1 MQLGGESVMSASP
14 FYRMQFM
21 MCAGT
26 GCMASGSLD
35 VRDALEKEL
44 AKRNLQDEVQIIMT
58 GCNGFC
64 AMGPLVVVYPEGI
77 FYNQV
82 KPEHAPLI
90 VEEHVLKGRIV
101 EKLLFKEELAK
112 DRVPLMKD
120 IAFFGLQRLIVL
132 RNRGLIDAENIDEYI
147 ARDGYAALAKVLE
160 QMTPEEVIEEVKK
173 SGLRGRG
180 GGGFPTGLKWEE
192 CRRYESFPKF
202 SICNGDE
209 GDPGAFMDRSVMEGD
224 PHSVLE
230 GMAISGYAIGAEKG
244 YIYVRA
250 EYPLA
255 IQRLQKAIHDALD
268 YGLLGTDILG
278 KGFNFDIEIYPGAGA
293 FVCGESTALMYSIE
307 GKRGMPRIKPPRS
320 AEAGLWNQPTNLNN
334 VETFANLNPL
344 ILNGG
349 EWFASIG
356 TEGSKGTKVFAL
368 TGAVNNVGLVEVPM
382 GTTLKSLIFDI
393 GGGIPKKRKFKA
405 AQIGGPSGGCIPT
418 GMEDV
423 EIDYESLTGVGA
435 MMGSGGVVVMDD
447 ATCMVDTARFFIDF
461 SVEESCGK
469 CTPCREGLK
478 VMLEK
483 LTDIVEGRGQE
494 GDLEFLI
501 ELGHHVNGTS
511 HCGLGKSAAN
521 PVLSTIR
528 YFRHEY
534 DAHIRDKHCPALVCP
549 NLIDFVVLE
558 DKCKMCGLCYRNCP
572 SEAITWEKKKVA
584 RIDLEK
590 CTKCRTCITNCRF
603 GAIR

>member
-1 MQLGGESVMSASP
+1 MCASP
-14 FYRMQFM
+14 YFRLQIM

-26 GCMASGSLD
+26 GCIASGSLD
-35 VRDALEKEL
+35 VKQALEREL
-44 AKRNLQDEVQIIMT
+44 VKRNLQNEVQIIMT

-64 AMGPLVVVYPEGI
+64 AMGPLVVIYPDGI

-82 KPEHAPLI
+82 RPEHAPLI
-90 VEEHVLKGRIV
+90 VEEHILKGRIV
-101 EKLLFKEELAK
+101 EKLLFKDEVAK
-112 DRVPLMKD
+112 GKVPLMKD
-120 IAFFGLQRLIVL
+120 IGFFGLQRLIVL

-147 ARDGYAALAKVLE
+147 ARDGYAALAKALTE
-160 QMTPEEVIEEVKK
+160 MTPEQVIEEVKK

-192 CRRYESFPKF
+192 CRRYDNFPKF
-202 SICNGDE
+202 TICNGDE

-255 IQRLQKAIHDALD
+255 IQRLQKAIEDARS
-268 YGLLGTDILG
+268 YGLLGENILD
-278 KGFNFDIEIYPGAGA
+278 KGFNFDIAIAPGAGA

-344 ILNGG
+344 ILNGAD
-349 EWFASIG
+349 WFASIG
-356 TEGSKGTKVFAL
+356 TEKSKGTKVFAL
-368 TGAVNNVGLVEVPM
+368 TGAVINVGLVEVPM
-382 GTTLKSLIFDI
+382 GTSLKTLIFDI
-393 GGGIPKKRKFKA
+393 GGGIPKKKKFKA
-405 AQIGGPSGGCIPT
+405 AQIGGPSGGCVPL

-423 EIDYESLTGVGA
+423 EIDYESLQGVGA
-435 MMGSGGVVVMDD
+435 MMGSGGVVIMDEG
-447 ATCMVDTARFFIDF
+447 TCMVDTARFFTNF
-461 SVEESCGK
+461 SVDESCGK
-469 CTPCREGLK
+469 CVPCREGLK
-478 VMLEK
+478 VMFDK

-494 GDLEFLI
+494 GDVEFLI
-501 ELGHHVNGTS
+501 ELGHHINNTS

-549 NLIDFVVLE
+549 DLIDFEVIE
-558 DKCKMCGLCYRNCP
+558 EKCKMCGMCFKNCP
-572 SEAITWEKKKVA
+572 SNAIVWEKKKVA
-584 RIDLEK
+584 WIDRSK
-590 CTKCRTCITNCRF
+590 CTKCRTCIMNCKF

>member
-1 MQLGGESVMSASP
+1 MSASP
-14 FYRMQFM
+14 IYRMQFM
-21 MCAGT
+21 LCAGT
-26 GCMASGSLD
+26 GCLASGSLE
-35 VRDALEKEL
+35 VKEALEKEL
-44 AKRNLQDEVQIIMT
+44 RKRNLQDEAQIITT

-64 AMGPLVVVYPEGI
+64 ARGPLMVVYPDGV

-90 VEEHVLKGRIV
+90 VEEHVLKGRVV
-101 EKLLFKEELAK
+101 EELLFKETGVKEQI
-112 DRVPLMKD
+112 PLMKD
-120 IAFFGLQRLIVL
+120 ISFFGLQRLVVL
-132 RNRGLIDAENIDEYI
+132 RNRGLIDAENIDDYI
-147 ARDGYAALAKVLE
+147 ARDGYAALAKVLAE
-160 QMTPEEVIEEVKK
+160 MTPEEVIEEVKK

-192 CRRYESFPKF
+192 CRRYSNFPKYT
-202 SICNGDE
+202 ICNGDE

-255 IQRLQKAIHDALD
+255 IQRLQKAIHDARE
-268 YGLLGTDILG
+268 YGLLGQNILD
-278 KGFNFDIEIYPGAGA
+278 KGFDFDIEIYPGAGA

-320 AEAGLWNQPTNLNN
+320 AEAGLNNQPTNLNN
-334 VETFANLNPL
+334 VETFANVNPI
-344 ILNGG
+344 ILHGA

-382 GTTLKSLIFDI
+382 GTSLKTLIFDI

-405 AQIGGPSGGCIPT
+405 AQLGGPSGGCIPSD
-418 GMEDV
+418 MV
-423 EIDYESLTGVGA
+423 EVEVDYESLLDAGA

-447 ATCMVDTARFFIDF
+447 HTCMVDTARFFTKFCVD
-461 SVEESCGK
+461 ESCGK
-469 CTPCREGLK
+469 CIPCREGLK
-478 VMLEK
+478 VMYDR

-494 GDLEFLI
+494 GDVQFLE
-501 ELGHHVNGTS
+501 ELGEHINETS
-511 HCGLGKSAAN
+511 HCGLGKAAAN
-521 PVLSTIR
+521 PVLSTLR
-528 YFRHEY
+528 YFKDEY
-534 DAHIRDKHCPALVCP
+534 DAHIHGKHCDALVCP
-549 NLIDFVVLE
+549 KLIDFVVME
-558 DKCKMCGLCYRNCP
+558 DKCKMCGVCFRNCP

-584 RIDLEK
+584 RIDTEK
-590 CTKCRTCITNCRF
+590 CTRCRTCIQNCKF

>member
-1 MQLGGESVMSASP
+1 MCASP
-14 FYRMQFM
+14 YYRLQLM

-26 GCMASGSLD
+26 GCIASGSLD
-35 VRDALEKEL
+35 VRDALEREL
-44 AKRNLQDEVQIIMT
+44 AKRNLQNEVQIIMT

-64 AMGPLVVVYPEGI
+64 AMGPLVVVYPDGI

-82 KPEHAPLI
+82 RPEHAPII
-90 VEEHVLKGRIV
+90 VEEHILKGRVV
-101 EKLLFKEELAK
+101 EKLLFKDETVK
-112 DRVPLMKD
+112 GRVPLMKD
-120 IAFFGLQRLIVL
+120 IGFFGLQRLIVL

-147 ARDGYAALAKVLE
+147 ARDGYAGLAKAITE
-160 QMTPEEVIEEVKK
+160 MTPEQVIEEVKK

-180 GGGFPTGLKWEE
+180 GGGFPTGMKWEE
-192 CRRYESFPKF
+192 CRRYDNFPKYT
-202 SICNGDE
+202 ICNGDE

-230 GMAISGYAIGAEKG
+230 GMAISGYAIGAEHG

-255 IQRLQKAIHDALD
+255 IQRLQKAIEDARS
-268 YGLLGTDILG
+268 YGLLGQDILG
-278 KGFNFDIEIYPGAGA
+278 KGFNFDIGIAPGAGA

-349 EWFASIG
+349 DWFASIG
-356 TEGSKGTKVFAL
+356 TENSKGTKVFAL

-382 GTTLKSLIFDI
+382 GTSLKTLIFDI

-405 AQIGGPSGGCIPT
+405 AQIGGPSGGCIPL

-423 EIDYESLTGVGA
+423 EIDYESLQGVGA
-435 MMGSGGVVVMDD
+435 MMGSGGVVVMDEM
-447 ATCMVDTARFFIDF
+447 TCMVDTARFFTNF
-461 SVEESCGK
+461 SVDESCGK

-478 VMLEK
+478 VMFDK

-494 GDLEFLI
+494 GDVEFLI
-501 ELGHHVNGTS
+501 ELGHHINNTS

-521 PVLSTIR
+521 PVLSTIQ
-528 YFRHEY
+528 YFRNEY

-549 NLIDFVVLE
+549 DLIDFVVIE
-558 DKCKMCGLCYRNCP
+558 EKCKMCGLCFKNCP
-572 SEAITWEKKKVA
+572 SDAIVWEKKKVA
-584 RIDLEK
+584 WIDQSK
-590 CTKCRTCITNCRF
+590 CTRCRTCITNCKF

>member
-1 MQLGGESVMSASP
+1 MCASP
-14 FYRMQFM
+14 YYRLQLM

-26 GCMASGSLD
+26 GCIASGSLD
-35 VRDALEKEL
+35 VRDALEREL
-44 AKRNLQDEVQIIMT
+44 AKRNLQNEVQIIMT

-64 AMGPLVVVYPEGI
+64 AMGPLVVVYPDGI

-82 KPEHAPLI
+82 RPEHAPII
-90 VEEHVLKGRIV
+90 VEEHILKGRVV
-101 EKLLFKEELAK
+101 EKLLFKDETVK
-112 DRVPLMKD
+112 GRVPLMKD
-120 IAFFGLQRLIVL
+120 IGFFGLQRLIVL

-147 ARDGYAALAKVLE
+147 ARDGYAGLAKALTE
-160 QMTPEEVIEEVKK
+160 MTPEQVIEEVKK

-180 GGGFPTGLKWEE
+180 GGGFPTGMKWEE
-192 CRRYESFPKF
+192 CRRYDNFPKYT
-202 SICNGDE
+202 ICNGDE

-230 GMAISGYAIGAEKG
+230 GMAISGYAIGAEHG

-255 IQRLQKAIHDALD
+255 IQRLQKAIEDARS
-268 YGLLGTDILG
+268 YGLLGQDILG
-278 KGFNFDIEIYPGAGA
+278 KGFNFDIGIAPGAGA

-349 EWFASIG
+349 DWFASIG
-356 TEGSKGTKVFAL
+356 TENSKGTKVFAL

-382 GTTLKSLIFDI
+382 GTSLKTLIFDI

-405 AQIGGPSGGCIPT
+405 AQIGGPSGGCIPL

-423 EIDYESLTGVGA
+423 EIDYESLQGVGA
-435 MMGSGGVVVMDD
+435 MMGSGGVVVMDEM
-447 ATCMVDTARFFIDF
+447 TCMVDTARFFTNF
-461 SVEESCGK
+461 SVDESCGK

-478 VMLEK
+478 VMFDK

-494 GDLEFLI
+494 GDVEFLI
-501 ELGHHVNGTS
+501 ELGHHINNTS

-521 PVLSTIR
+521 PVLSTIQ
-528 YFRHEY
+528 YFRNEY
-534 DAHIRDKHCPALVCP
+534 DAHIRDRHCPALVCP
-549 NLIDFVVLE
+549 DLIDFVVIE
-558 DKCKMCGLCYRNCP
+558 ENCKMCGLCFKNCP
-572 SEAITWEKKKVA
+572 SDAIVWEKKKVA
-584 RIDLEK
+584 WIDKSK
-590 CTKCRTCITNCRF
+590 CTKCRTCITNCKF

>member
-1 MQLGGESVMSASP
+1 
-14 FYRMQFM
+14 
-21 MCAGT
+21 
-26 GCMASGSLD
+26 MASGS
-35 VRDALEKEL
+35 VEVKEALEKEL
-44 AKRNLQDEVQIIMT
+44 AKRNLQDEVRIITT

-64 AMGPLVVVYPEGI
+64 ARGPLVVVYPEGI

-101 EKLLFKEELAK
+101 EQLLFKEEGAK
-112 DRVPLMKD
+112 DRTPLMRD
-120 IAFFGLQRLIVL
+120 ISFFSLQRLIVL

-160 QMTPEEVIEEVKK
+160 QMTPEEVIEEIKK

-202 SICNGDE
+202 TICNGDE

-230 GMAISGYAIGAEKG
+230 GMAISAYAIGAEKG

-255 IQRLQKAIHDALD
+255 IKRLQKAIDDACE
-268 YGLLGTDILG
+268 YGLLGTDIFG

-334 VETFANLNPL
+334 VETFANVNPI

-349 EWFASIG
+349 DWFASIG

-435 MMGSGGVVVMDD
+435 MMGSGGIVVMDD
-447 ATCMVDTARFFIDF
+447 ATCMVDTARFFTDF

-469 CTPCREGLK
+469 CIPCREGLK

-494 GDLEFLI
+494 GDVDFLVK
-501 ELGHHVNGTS
+501 LGHHINGTS

-528 YFRHEY
+528 YFRNEY
-534 DAHIRDKHCPALVCP
+534 DAHIREKHCPALVCP
-549 NLIDFVVLE
+549 SLIDFVVIE
-558 DKCKMCGLCYRNCP
+558 DKCKMCGMCYRNCP
-572 SEAITWEKKKVA
+572 SEAIIWEKKTVA
-584 RIDLEK
+584 RIDTEK
-590 CTKCRTCITNCRF
+590 CTKCRTCIMNCRF

>member
-1 MQLGGESVMSASP
+1 MH
-14 FYRMQFM
+14 FM

-26 GCMASGSLD
+26 GCIASGAPD
-35 VRDALEKEL
+35 VKEALEKEL
-44 AKRNLQDEVQIIMT
+44 VKRNLQDEVQIIMT

-64 AMGPLVVVYPEGI
+64 AMGPLVVVYPDGI

-90 VEEHVLKGRIV
+90 VEEHVLKGRVV
-101 EKLLFKEELAK
+101 EKLLFKEPTAK
-112 DRVPLMKD
+112 SKVPLMKD
-120 IAFFGLQRLIVL
+120 IGFFGLQRLIVL

-147 ARDGYAALAKVLE
+147 ARDGYAALGKALLE
-160 QMTPEEVIEEVKK
+160 MTPEQVIEEVKI

-192 CRRYESFPKF
+192 CARYDNFPKYT
-202 SICNGDE
+202 ICNGDE

-230 GMAISGYAIGAEKG
+230 GMAISGYAIGANQG

-255 IQRLQKAIHDALD
+255 IARLEKAMADARE
-268 YGLLGTDILG
+268 YGLLGKDILG
-278 KGFNFDIEIYPGAGA
+278 SGFDFDIAIAPGAGA
-293 FVCGESTALMYSIE
+293 FVCGESTALMFSIE

-382 GTTLKSLIFDI
+382 GTSLKSLIFDI

-405 AQIGGPSGGCIPT
+405 AQIGGPSGGCIPD
-418 GMEDV
+418 GSEDV
-423 EIDYESLTGVGA
+423 EIDYESLYGVGA

-447 ATCMVDTARFFIDF
+447 ATCMVDTARFFTEF
-461 SVEESCGK
+461 SVDESCGK

-478 VMLEK
+478 VMLDK
-483 LTDIVEGRGQE
+483 LTDIVEGRGEE
-494 GDLEFLI
+494 GDIEFLQ
-501 ELGHHVNGTS
+501 ELGHHINNTS

-549 NLIDFVVLE
+549 DLIDFVVIE
-558 DKCKMCGLCYRNCP
+558 EKCKKCGLCYRNCP
-572 SEAITWEKKKVA
+572 SDAIIWEKKQVA
-584 RIDLEK
+584 RIDLDK

>member
-1 MQLGGESVMSASP
+1 
-14 FYRMQFM
+14 MQFM

-35 VRDALEKEL
+35 VKTALEREL
-44 AKRNLQDEVQIIMT
+44 VKRKLQDEVQIVMT

-64 AMGPLVVVYPEGI
+64 ANGPLVVVYPDGI
-77 FYNQV
+77 FYQKV

-90 VEEHVLKGRIV
+90 VEEHVLKGRVV
-101 EKLLFKEELAK
+101 EQLLFKEEAAK
-112 DRVPLMKD
+112 DKVPLLKD
-120 IAFFGLQRLIVL
+120 IGFFSLQRLIVL
-132 RNRGLIDAENIDEYI
+132 RNRGLIDAESIDEYI
-147 ARDGYAALAKVLE
+147 ARDGYAALAKALKE
-160 QMTPEEVIEEVKK
+160 MTPEEVIEEVKK

-192 CRRYESFPKF
+192 CRKYESFPKYT
-202 SICNGDE
+202 ICNGDE

-230 GMAISGYAIGAEKG
+230 GMAISAYAIGAEKG

-255 IQRLQKAIHDALD
+255 IQRLQKAIEDARE
-268 YGLLGTDILG
+268 YGLLGNDILG
-278 KGFNFDIEIYPGAGA
+278 TGFNFDIEIAPGAGA

-334 VETFANLNPL
+334 VETFANINPI

-368 TGAVNNVGLVEVPM
+368 TGAVVNVGLVEVPM
-382 GTTLKSLIFDI
+382 GTTLRSLIFDI

-423 EIDYESLTGVGA
+423 QIDYESLQGAGA

-447 ATCMVDTARFFIDF
+447 STCMVDTARFFTNF
-461 SVEESCGK
+461 SVDESCGK
-469 CTPCREGLK
+469 CIPCREGLK
-478 VMLEK
+478 VMFDK

-494 GDLEFLI
+494 GDVEFLI
-501 ELGHHVNGTS
+501 ELGRHINSTS

-528 YFRHEY
+528 YFRDEY
-534 DAHIRDKHCPALVCP
+534 DAHIREKHCPALVCP
-549 NLIDFVVLE
+549 DLIDFVVIE
-558 DKCKMCGLCYRNCP
+558 EKCKMCGMCYRNCP
-572 SEAITWEKKKVA
+572 SGAIIWEKKKVA
-584 RIDLEK
+584 KIDKNK
-590 CTKCRTCITNCRF
+590 CTKCRTCIMNCKF

>member
-1 MQLGGESVMSASP
+1 MCASP
-14 FYRMQFM
+14 YYRMQIM

-26 GCMASGSLD
+26 GCIASGSLD
-35 VRDALEKEL
+35 VKNALEREL
-44 AKRNLQDEVQIIMT
+44 AKRNLQNEVQIVMT

-64 AMGPLVVVYPEGI
+64 AMGPLVVIYPDGI

-82 KPEHAPLI
+82 KPEHAPVI
-90 VEEHVLKGRIV
+90 VEEHILKGRVV
-101 EKLLFKEELAK
+101 EKLLFKDETVK
-112 DRVPLMKD
+112 GRVPLMKD
-120 IAFFGLQRLIVL
+120 IGFFGLQRLNVL

-147 ARDGYAALAKVLE
+147 ARDGYAALAKAITE
-160 QMTPEEVIEEVKK
+160 MTPEQVIEEVKK

-192 CRRYESFPKF
+192 CRRYDNFPKYT
-202 SICNGDE
+202 ICNGDE

-230 GMAISGYAIGAEKG
+230 GMAISGYAIGAEQG

-255 IQRLQKAIHDALD
+255 IQRLQKAIEDARS
-268 YGLLGTDILG
+268 YGLLGENILD
-278 KGFNFDIEIYPGAGA
+278 KGFDFDIAIAPGAGA

-334 VETFANLNPL
+334 VETFANLNPI
-344 ILNGG
+344 ILNGAD
-349 EWFASIG
+349 WFASIG
-356 TEGSKGTKVFAL
+356 TENSKGTKVFAL
-368 TGAVNNVGLVEVPM
+368 TGAVINVGLVEVPM
-382 GTTLKSLIFDI
+382 GTSLKTLIFDI

-405 AQIGGPSGGCIPT
+405 AQIGGPSGGCIPL

-423 EIDYESLTGVGA
+423 QIDYESLQGVGA

-447 ATCMVDTARFFIDF
+447 ATCMVDTARFFTNF
-461 SVEESCGK
+461 SVDESCGK

-478 VMLEK
+478 VMFDK

-494 GDLEFLI
+494 GDVEFLI
-501 ELGHHVNGTS
+501 ELGHHINNTS

-528 YFRHEY
+528 YFRNEY

-549 NLIDFVVLE
+549 DLIDFEVIE
-558 DKCKMCGLCYRNCP
+558 EKCKMCGMCFKNCP
-572 SEAITWEKKKVA
+572 SDAIVWEKKKVA
-584 RIDLEK
+584 WIDHSK
-590 CTKCRTCITNCRF
+590 CTKCRTCIMNCKF

>member
-1 MQLGGESVMSASP
+1 MCASP
-14 FYRMQFM
+14 YYRLQLM

-26 GCMASGSLD
+26 GCIASGSLD
-35 VRDALEKEL
+35 VRDALEREL
-44 AKRNLQDEVQIIMT
+44 AKRNLQNEVQIIMT

-64 AMGPLVVVYPEGI
+64 AMGPLVVVYPDGI

-82 KPEHAPLI
+82 RPEHAPII
-90 VEEHVLKGRIV
+90 VEEHILKGRVV
-101 EKLLFKEELAK
+101 EKLLFKDETVK
-112 DRVPLMKD
+112 GRVPLMKD
-120 IAFFGLQRLIVL
+120 IGFFGLQRLIVL

-147 ARDGYAALAKVLE
+147 ARDGYAGLAKAITE
-160 QMTPEEVIEEVKK
+160 MTPEQVIEEVKK

-180 GGGFPTGLKWEE
+180 GGGFPTGMKWEE
-192 CRRYESFPKF
+192 CRRYDNFPKYT
-202 SICNGDE
+202 ICNGDE

-230 GMAISGYAIGAEKG
+230 GMAISGYAIGAEQG

-255 IQRLQKAIHDALD
+255 IQRLQKAIEDARS
-268 YGLLGTDILG
+268 YGLLGQDILG
-278 KGFNFDIEIYPGAGA
+278 KGFNFDIGIAPGAGA

-349 EWFASIG
+349 DWFASIG
-356 TEGSKGTKVFAL
+356 TENSKGTKVFAL

-382 GTTLKSLIFDI
+382 GTSLKTLIFDI

-405 AQIGGPSGGCIPT
+405 AQIGGPSGGCIPL

-423 EIDYESLTGVGA
+423 EIDYESLQGVGA
-435 MMGSGGVVVMDD
+435 MMGSGGVVVMDEM
-447 ATCMVDTARFFIDF
+447 TCMVDTARFFTNF
-461 SVEESCGK
+461 SVDESCGK

-478 VMLEK
+478 VMFDK

-494 GDLEFLI
+494 GDVEFLI
-501 ELGHHVNGTS
+501 ELGHHINNTS

-521 PVLSTIR
+521 PVLSTIQ
-528 YFRHEY
+528 YFRNEY

-549 NLIDFVVLE
+549 DLIDFVVIE
-558 DKCKMCGLCYRNCP
+558 EKCKMCGLCFKNCP
-572 SEAITWEKKKVA
+572 SDAIVWEKKKIA
-584 RIDLEK
+584 WIDKSK
-590 CTKCRTCITNCRF
+590 CTRCRTCITNCKF

>member
-1 MQLGGESVMSASP
+1 MSASP

-26 GCMASGSLD
+26 GCMASGSLE

-90 VEEHVLKGRIV
+90 VEEHVLKGRVV
-101 EKLLFKEELAK
+101 EKLLFKEEAAK

-120 IAFFGLQRLIVL
+120 IGFFGLQRLIVL

-147 ARDGYAALAKVLE
+147 ARDGYAALGKVLE
-160 QMTPEEVIEEVKK
+160 EMTPEEVIEEVKK

-202 SICNGDE
+202 TICNGDE

-255 IQRLQKAIHDALD
+255 IQRLQKAINDARG

-447 ATCMVDTARFFIDF
+447 ATCMVDTARFFTDF

-469 CTPCREGLK
+469 CVPCREGLK

-494 GDLEFLI
+494 GDVEFLI
-501 ELGHHVNGTS
+501 ELGHHINGTS

-528 YFRHEY
+528 YFRNEY

-549 NLIDFVVLE
+549 NLIDFVVME

-572 SEAITWEKKKVA
+572 SEAIIWEKKKVA
-584 RIDLEK
+584 RIDTEK
-590 CTKCRTCITNCRF
+590 CTKCRTCIVNCRF

>member
-1 MQLGGESVMSASP
+1 
-14 FYRMQFM
+14 
-21 MCAGT
+21 
-26 GCMASGSLD
+26 MASGSLE

-64 AMGPLVVVYPEGI
+64 AMGPLVVVYPDGI

-90 VEEHVLKGRIV
+90 VEEHVLKGRVV
-101 EKLLFKEELAK
+101 EQLLFKEETAK

-120 IAFFGLQRLIVL
+120 IGFFGLQRLIVL

-147 ARDGYAALAKVLE
+147 ARDGYAALAKVLTE
-160 QMTPEEVIEEVKK
+160 MTPEEVIEEVKK

-192 CRRYESFPKF
+192 CRRYDSFPKYT
-202 SICNGDE
+202 ICNGDE

-230 GMAISGYAIGAEKG
+230 GMAISGYAIGAEYG

-255 IQRLQKAIHDALD
+255 IQRLQKAIDDARD
-268 YGLLGTDILG
+268 YGLLGKNILD

-320 AEAGLWNQPTNLNN
+320 AEKGLWNQPTNLNN

-349 EWFASIG
+349 DWFASIG

-368 TGAVNNVGLVEVPM
+368 TGAINNVGLVEVPM
-382 GTTLKSLIFDI
+382 GTTLKALIFDI

-405 AQIGGPSGGCIPT
+405 AQIGGPSGGCIPS

-423 EIDYESLTGVGA
+423 AIDYESLLGVGA
-435 MMGSGGVVVMDD
+435 MMGSGGVVIMDD
-447 ATCMVDTARFFIDF
+447 ATCMVDTARFFTNF
-461 SVEESCGK
+461 SVDESCGK
-469 CTPCREGLK
+469 CVPCREGLK
-478 VMLEK
+478 VMYDK

-494 GDLEFLI
+494 GDVEFLV
-501 ELGHHVNGTS
+501 ELGHHVNNTS

-521 PVLSTIR
+521 PVLSTIK

-534 DAHIRDKHCPALVCP
+534 DAHIRDKHCPSLVCP
-549 NLIDFVVLE
+549 DLIDFVVIE
-558 DKCKMCGLCYRNCP
+558 DKCKMCGMCFRNCP
-572 SEAITWEKKKVA
+572 SSAIIWEKKTVA
-584 RIDLEK
+584 RIDLDK
-590 CTKCRTCITNCRF
+590 CTKCRTCISNCRF

>member
-1 MQLGGESVMSASP
+1 
-14 FYRMQFM
+14 M

-26 GCMASGSLD
+26 SCIASGSLD
-35 VRDALEKEL
+35 VKAALEREL
-44 AKRNLQDEVQIIMT
+44 AKRKLQEEVQIVMT

-64 AMGPLVVVYPEGI
+64 AMGPLVVVYPDGV
-77 FYNQV
+77 FYHKV

-90 VEEHVLKGRIV
+90 VEEHVLKGRVV
-101 EKLLFKEELAK
+101 EQLLFKEEAAK
-112 DRVPLMKD
+112 DKVPLLKD
-120 IAFFGLQRLIVL
+120 IGFFSLQRLIVL

-147 ARDGYAALAKVLE
+147 ARDGYAALAKALKE
-160 QMTPEEVIEEVKK
+160 MTPEEVIEEVKK

-192 CRRYESFPKF
+192 CRKYESFPKYT
-202 SICNGDE
+202 ICNGDE

-230 GMAISGYAIGAEKG
+230 GMAISAYAIGAEKG

-255 IQRLQKAIHDALD
+255 IKRLQKAIEDARE
-268 YGLLGTDILG
+268 YGLLGNDILG
-278 KGFNFDIEIYPGAGA
+278 TGFNFDIEIAPGAGA

-334 VETFANLNPL
+334 VETFANINPI

-368 TGAVNNVGLVEVPM
+368 TGAVVNVGLVEVPM
-382 GTTLKSLIFDI
+382 GTTLKNLIFDI

-423 EIDYESLTGVGA
+423 QIDYESLQGAGA

-447 ATCMVDTARFFIDF
+447 STCMVDTARFFTKF
-461 SVEESCGK
+461 SVDESCGK
-469 CTPCREGLK
+469 CIPCREGLK
-478 VMLEK
+478 VMYDK

-494 GDLEFLI
+494 GDVEFLI
-501 ELGHHVNGTS
+501 ELGRHINSTS

-528 YFRHEY
+528 YFRDEY
-534 DAHIRDKHCPALVCP
+534 DAHIREKHCPALVCP
-549 NLIDFVVLE
+549 DLIDFVVIE
-558 DKCKMCGLCYRNCP
+558 EKCKMCGMCYRNCP
-572 SEAITWEKKKVA
+572 SGAIIWEKKKVA
-584 RIDLEK
+584 KIDKNK
-590 CTKCRTCITNCRF
+590 CTKCRTCIMNCRF

>member
-1 MQLGGESVMSASP
+1 MSASP

-26 GCMASGSLD
+26 GCMASGSLE
-35 VRDALEKEL
+35 VREALEKEL

-101 EKLLFKEELAK
+101 EQLLFKEEMAK

-120 IAFFGLQRLIVL
+120 IGFFGLQRLTVL

-160 QMTPEEVIEEVKK
+160 EMTPEAVIEEVKK

-202 SICNGDE
+202 TICNGDE

-255 IQRLQKAIHDALD
+255 IQRLQKAINDARG
-268 YGLLGTDILG
+268 YGLLGTDILD

-334 VETFANLNPL
+334 VETFANINPI
-344 ILNGG
+344 ILHGA

-382 GTTLKSLIFDI
+382 GTSLKSLIFDI

-447 ATCMVDTARFFIDF
+447 HTCMVDTARFFTDF

-469 CTPCREGLK
+469 CVPCREGLK

-494 GDLEFLI
+494 GDVEFLI
-501 ELGHHVNGTS
+501 ELGHHINGTS

-528 YFRHEY
+528 YFRNEY

-549 NLIDFVVLE
+549 SLIDFVVIE

-572 SEAITWEKKKVA
+572 SEAIIWEKKKVA
-584 RIDLEK
+584 RIDTEK
-590 CTKCRTCITNCRF
+590 CTKCRTCIMNCRF

>member
-1 MQLGGESVMSASP
+1 MCASP
-14 FYRMQFM
+14 YYRLQLM

-26 GCMASGSLD
+26 GCIASGSLD
-35 VRDALEKEL
+35 VRDALEREI
-44 AKRNLQDEVQIIMT
+44 AKRNLQNEVQIIMT

-64 AMGPLVVVYPEGI
+64 AMGPLVVVYPDGI

-82 KPEHAPLI
+82 RPEHAPII
-90 VEEHVLKGRIV
+90 VEEHILKGRVV
-101 EKLLFKEELAK
+101 EKLLFKDETVK
-112 DRVPLMKD
+112 GRVPLMKD
-120 IAFFGLQRLIVL
+120 IGFFGLQRLIVL

-147 ARDGYAALAKVLE
+147 ARDGYAGLAKAITE
-160 QMTPEEVIEEVKK
+160 MTPEQVIEEVKK

-180 GGGFPTGLKWEE
+180 GGGFPTGMKWEE
-192 CRRYESFPKF
+192 CRRYDNFPKYT
-202 SICNGDE
+202 ICNGDE

-230 GMAISGYAIGAEKG
+230 GMAISGYAIGAEHG

-255 IQRLQKAIHDALD
+255 IQRLQKAIEDARS
-268 YGLLGTDILG
+268 YGLLGQDILG
-278 KGFNFDIEIYPGAGA
+278 KGFNFDIGIAPGAGA

-349 EWFASIG
+349 DWFASIG
-356 TEGSKGTKVFAL
+356 TENSKGTKVFAL

-382 GTTLKSLIFDI
+382 GTSLKTLIFDI

-405 AQIGGPSGGCIPT
+405 AQIGGPSGGCIPL

-423 EIDYESLTGVGA
+423 EIDYESLQGVGA
-435 MMGSGGVVVMDD
+435 MMGSGGVVVMDEM
-447 ATCMVDTARFFIDF
+447 TCMVDTARFFTNF
-461 SVEESCGK
+461 SVDESCGK

-478 VMLEK
+478 VMFDK

-494 GDLEFLI
+494 GDVEFLI
-501 ELGHHVNGTS
+501 ELGHHINNTS

-521 PVLSTIR
+521 PVLSTIQ
-528 YFRHEY
+528 YFRNEY

-549 NLIDFVVLE
+549 DLIDFVVIE
-558 DKCKMCGLCYRNCP
+558 EKCKMCGLCFKNCP
-572 SEAITWEKKKVA
+572 SDAIVWEKKKVA
-584 RIDLEK
+584 WIDQSK
-590 CTKCRTCITNCRF
+590 CTRCRTCITNCKF

>member
-1 MQLGGESVMSASP
+1 MQLMV
-14 FYRMQFM
+14 
-21 MCAGT
+21 CAGT
-26 GCMASGSLD
+26 GCIANGSLE
-35 VRDALEKEL
+35 VKAALINEL
-44 AKRNLQDEVQIIMT
+44 EKRNLHKDVQVVMT

-64 AMGPLVVVYPEGI
+64 ARGPLVVAYPDGV
-77 FYNQV
+77 FYQTV
-82 KPEHAPLI
+82 QPHHAPLI
-90 VEEHVLKGRIV
+90 VEEHCLKGRV
-101 EKLLFKEELAK
+101 VQELLYQEKKAAPS
-112 DRVPLMKD
+112 VPLMGD
-120 IAFFGLQRLIVL
+120 INFFGQQRLIAL
-132 RNRGLIDAENIDEYI
+132 RNRGIIDAESIDDYI
-147 ARDGYAALAKVLE
+147 ARDGYAALAMGFE
-160 QMTPEEVIEEVKK
+160 EMTPDDVIEEIKK

-180 GGGFPTGLKWEE
+180 GGGFPAGLKWEE
-192 CRRYESFPKF
+192 CRKYDNFPKYTV
-202 SICNGDE
+202 CNGDE
-209 GDPGAFMDRSVMEGD
+209 GDPGAFMDRSIMEGD

-230 GMAISGYAIGAEKG
+230 GMAISGYAIGANKG

-255 IQRLQKAIHDALD
+255 INRLQNAINEARD
-268 YGLLGTDILG
+268 YGLLGEDVLG
-278 KGFNFDIEIYPGAGA
+278 KGFDFDIEIYPGAGA

-334 VETFANLNPL
+334 VETYANVNPI

-349 EWFASIG
+349 DWFASIG

-382 GTTLKSLIFDI
+382 GTSLKSLIFDI

-405 AQIGGPSGGCIPT
+405 AQIGGPSGGCVPN

-423 EIDYESLTGVGA
+423 EIDYESLYEIGA

-447 ATCMVDTARFFIDF
+447 MTCMVDTAKFFTEF

-469 CTPCREGLK
+469 CIPCREGLK
-478 VMLEK
+478 TMLDK
-483 LTDIVEGRGQE
+483 LTDIIEGRGEE
-494 GDLEFLI
+494 GDIEFLI
-501 ELGHHVNGTS
+501 DLGNHINNTS

-528 YFRHEY
+528 YFRDEY
-534 DAHIRDKHCPALVCP
+534 EAHIRDKTCPALVCP
-549 NLIDFVVLE
+549 ELIKFEVIE
-558 DKCKMCGLCYRNCP
+558 EKCKKCGMCYKNCP
-572 SEAITWEKKKVA
+572 ADAIIWEKKQVA
-584 RIDLEK
+584 RIDKSK
-590 CTKCRTCITNCRF
+590 CVKCRNCIINCKF

>member
-1 MQLGGESVMSASP
+1 MSASP

-26 GCMASGSLD
+26 GCMASGSLE

-120 IAFFGLQRLIVL
+120 IGFFGLQRLTVL

-147 ARDGYAALAKVLE
+147 ARDGYAALGKVLE
-160 QMTPEEVIEEVKK
+160 EMTPEEVIEEVKK

-202 SICNGDE
+202 TICNGDE

-255 IQRLQKAIHDALD
+255 IQRLQKAIGDARD
-268 YGLLGTDILG
+268 YGLLGNDILG

-349 EWFASIG
+349 DWFASIG

-382 GTTLKSLIFDI
+382 GTSLKSLIFDI

-447 ATCMVDTARFFIDF
+447 ATCMVDTARFFTDF

-469 CTPCREGLK
+469 CVPCREGLK

-483 LTDIVEGRGQE
+483 LTDIVEGRGEE
-494 GDLEFLI
+494 GDVEFLI
-501 ELGHHVNGTS
+501 ELGHHINGTS

-534 DAHIRDKHCPALVCP
+534 DAHIREKHCPALVCP
-549 NLIDFVVLE
+549 SLIDFVVME

-572 SEAITWEKKKVA
+572 SEAIIWEKKKVA
-584 RIDLEK
+584 RIDTEK

>member
-1 MQLGGESVMSASP
+1 MSARP
-14 FYRMQFM
+14 LHRMQFM
-21 MCAGT
+21 LCAGT
-26 GCMASGSLD
+26 GCLASGSLD
-35 VRDALEKEL
+35 LKEALEKEL
-44 AKRNLQDEVQIIMT
+44 KKRNLQDEATVVMT

-64 AMGPLVVVYPEGI
+64 AMGPIMVVYPDGI

-90 VEEHVLKGRIV
+90 VEEHVLKGRV
-101 EKLLFKEELAK
+101 VQELLFKEEAK
-112 DRVPLMKD
+112 DRIPLMKD
-120 IAFFGLQRLIVL
+120 IGFFGLQRLIVL
-132 RNRGLIDAENIDEYI
+132 RNRGLIDAESIDDYI
-147 ARDGYAALAKVLE
+147 ARDGYAALAKVLSD
-160 QMTPEEVIEEVKK
+160 MTPEEVIEEVKK

-192 CRRYESFPKF
+192 CRKYTSFPKYTV
-202 SICNGDE
+202 CNGDE

-255 IQRLQKAIHDALD
+255 IQRLQRAIDDARSC
-268 YGLLGTDILG
+268 GLLGENILD

-334 VETFANLNPL
+334 VETFANLNP
-344 ILNGG
+344 IFLNGAD
-349 EWFASIG
+349 WFASIG

-368 TGAVNNVGLVEVPM
+368 TGAVTNVGLVEVPM
-382 GTTLKSLIFDI
+382 GTSLKSLIFDI

-423 EIDYESLTGVGA
+423 AIDYESLLDVGA
-435 MMGSGGVVVMDD
+435 MMGSGGVVVMDES
-447 ATCMVDTARFFIDF
+447 TCMVDTARFFIGF

-469 CTPCREGLK
+469 CIPCREGLK
-478 VMLEK
+478 AMLDV
-483 LTDIVEGRGQE
+483 LTNIVEGRGQE
-494 GDLEFLI
+494 GDVEWLE
-501 ELGHHVNGTS
+501 ELGHHVNNTS

-534 DAHIRDKHCPALVCP
+534 DAHIRDKHCPSLVCP
-549 NLIDFVVLE
+549 DLIDFVVME
-558 DKCKMCGLCYRNCP
+558 DKCKKCGMCARNCP
-572 SEAITWEKKKVA
+572 SNAIYWEKKQVA
-584 RIDLEK
+584 RIDLDK
-590 CTKCRTCITNCRF
+590 CTKCRTCIMNCKF

>member
-1 MQLGGESVMSASP
+1 
-14 FYRMQFM
+14 MQFM
-21 MCAGT
+21 ICAGT
-26 GCMASGSLD
+26 GCIASGSLEFKA
-35 VRDALEKEL
+35 ALEKEL
-44 AKRNLQDEVQIIMT
+44 IKRNLQDDVQIIMT

-64 AMGPLVVVYPEGI
+64 ARGPLVVTYPDGV

-90 VEEHVLKGRIV
+90 VEEHVLKGRV
-101 EKLLFKEELAK
+101 VGELLFKEEQAK
-112 DRVPLMKD
+112 ENVPLLRD
-120 IAFFGLQRLIVL
+120 IGFFGRQRLIVL

-147 ARDGYAALAKVLE
+147 ARDGYAALAKALTS
-160 QMTPEEVIEEVKK
+160 MTPEEVIEEVKK

-192 CRRYESFPKF
+192 CRRYENFPKYT
-202 SICNGDE
+202 ICNGDE

-255 IQRLQKAIHDALD
+255 IQRLQRAIEDARD
-268 YGLLGTDILG
+268 YGLLGQDILG
-278 KGFNFDIEIYPGAGA
+278 RGFNFDIEIYPGAGA

-334 VETFANLNPL
+334 VETFANINPI
-344 ILNGG
+344 ILHGG

-368 TGAVNNVGLVEVPM
+368 TGAVTNVGLVEVPM
-382 GTTLKSLIFDI
+382 GTTLRELIFDI

-405 AQIGGPSGGCIPT
+405 AQIGGPSGGCVPA

-423 EIDYESLTGVGA
+423 PIDYESLKEVGA

-447 ATCMVDTARFFIDF
+447 RTCMVDTARFFTEF

-469 CTPCREGLK
+469 CVPCREGLK
-478 VMLEK
+478 VMADK
-483 LTDIVEGRGQE
+483 LTDICEGRGKE
-494 GDLEFLI
+494 GDIEFL
-501 ELGHHVNGTS
+501 ESLGSHINATS

-521 PVLSTIR
+521 PVLSTIK

-534 DAHIRDKHCPALVCP
+534 ESHIRDKHCNALVCP
-549 NLIDFVVLE
+549 NLIDFVVME
-558 DKCKMCGLCYRNCP
+558 DKCKMCGMCARNCP
-572 SEAITWEKKKVA
+572 SQAIIWEKKQVA
-584 RIDLEK
+584 RIDRSK
-590 CTKCRTCITNCRF
+590 CTKCRTCITNCKF

>member
-1 MQLGGESVMSASP
+1 MCASP
-14 FYRMQFM
+14 YYRMQIM

-26 GCMASGSLD
+26 SCIASGSLD
-35 VRDALEKEL
+35 VKNALEREL
-44 AKRNLQDEVQIIMT
+44 AKRNLQNEVQIVMT

-64 AMGPLVVVYPEGI
+64 AMGPLVVIYPDGV
-77 FYNQV
+77 FYTQV
-82 KPEHAPLI
+82 KPEHAPVI
-90 VEEHVLKGRIV
+90 VEEHILKGRVV
-101 EKLLFKEELAK
+101 EKLLFRDESVKG
-112 DRVPLMKD
+112 RVPLIKD
-120 IAFFGLQRLIVL
+120 IGFFGLQRLIVL
-132 RNRGLIDAENIDEYI
+132 RNRGLIDAENINEYI
-147 ARDGYAALAKVLE
+147 ARDGYAALAKALTE
-160 QMTPEEVIEEVKK
+160 MTPEQVIEEVKK

-192 CRRYESFPKF
+192 CRRYDNFPKYT
-202 SICNGDE
+202 ICNGDE

-230 GMAISGYAIGAEKG
+230 GMAISGYAIGAEQG

-255 IQRLQKAIHDALD
+255 IQRLQKAIEDARS
-268 YGLLGTDILG
+268 YGLLGKNILD
-278 KGFNFDIEIYPGAGA
+278 KGFDFDVAIAPGAGA

-334 VETFANLNPL
+334 VETFANINPI
-344 ILNGG
+344 ILNGAD
-349 EWFASIG
+349 WFSSIG
-356 TEGSKGTKVFAL
+356 TENSKGTKVFAL
-368 TGAVNNVGLVEVPM
+368 TGAVTNVGLVEVPM
-382 GTTLKSLIFDI
+382 GTSLKTLIFDI

-405 AQIGGPSGGCIPT
+405 AQIGGPSGGCIPL

-423 EIDYESLTGVGA
+423 QIDYESLQGVGA

-447 ATCMVDTARFFIDF
+447 ATCMVDTARFFTNF
-461 SVEESCGK
+461 SVDESCGK
-469 CTPCREGLK
+469 CVPCREGLK
-478 VMLEK
+478 VMYDK

-494 GDLEFLI
+494 GDVEFLI
-501 ELGHHVNGTS
+501 ELGNHINSTS

-528 YFRHEY
+528 YFREEY
-534 DAHIRDKHCPALVCP
+534 DAHIREKHCPALVCP
-549 NLIDFVVLE
+549 DLIDFVVIE
-558 DKCKMCGLCYRNCP
+558 EKCKMCGMCFKNCP
-572 SEAITWEKKKVA
+572 SNAIVWEKKKVA
-584 RIDLEK
+584 WIDHSK
-590 CTKCRTCITNCRF
+590 CTKCRTCIINCKF

>member
-1 MQLGGESVMSASP
+1 MCASP
-14 FYRMQFM
+14 YYRMQIM

-26 GCMASGSLD
+26 GCIASGSLD
-35 VRDALEKEL
+35 VKNALEREL
-44 AKRNLQDEVQIIMT
+44 AKRNLQNEVQIVMT

-64 AMGPLVVVYPEGI
+64 AMGPLVVIYPDGI

-82 KPEHAPLI
+82 KPEHAPVI
-90 VEEHVLKGRIV
+90 VEEHILKGRVV
-101 EKLLFKEELAK
+101 EKLLFKDETVK
-112 DRVPLMKD
+112 GRVPLMKD
-120 IAFFGLQRLIVL
+120 IGFFGLQRLNVL

-147 ARDGYAALAKVLE
+147 ARDGYAALAKAITE
-160 QMTPEEVIEEVKK
+160 MTPEQVIEEVKK

-192 CRRYESFPKF
+192 CRRYDNFPKYT
-202 SICNGDE
+202 ICNGDE

-230 GMAISGYAIGAEKG
+230 GMAISGYAIGAEQG

-255 IQRLQKAIHDALD
+255 IQRLQKAIEDARS
-268 YGLLGTDILG
+268 YGLLGKNILD
-278 KGFNFDIEIYPGAGA
+278 KGFDFDIAIAPGAGA

-334 VETFANLNPL
+334 VETFANLNPI
-344 ILNGG
+344 ILNGAD
-349 EWFASIG
+349 WFASIG
-356 TEGSKGTKVFAL
+356 TENSKGTKVFAL
-368 TGAVNNVGLVEVPM
+368 TGAVINVGLVEVPM
-382 GTTLKSLIFDI
+382 GTSLKTLIFDI

-405 AQIGGPSGGCIPT
+405 AQIGGPSGGCIPL

-423 EIDYESLTGVGA
+423 QIDYESLQGVGA

-447 ATCMVDTARFFIDF
+447 ATCMVDTARFFTNF
-461 SVEESCGK
+461 SVDESCGK

-478 VMLEK
+478 VMFDK

-494 GDLEFLI
+494 GDVEFLI
-501 ELGHHVNGTS
+501 ELGHHINNTS

-528 YFRHEY
+528 YFRNEY

-549 NLIDFVVLE
+549 DLIDFEVIE
-558 DKCKMCGLCYRNCP
+558 EKCKMCGMCFKNCP
-572 SEAITWEKKKVA
+572 SDAIVWEKKKVA
-584 RIDLEK
+584 WIDHSK
-590 CTKCRTCITNCRF
+590 CTKCRTCIMNCKF